1 MFIANRTQKRQEKK
15 IVEESGQPL
24 LTLRSQGCVLVVSGD
39 ANSVRQIKEAKPI
52 LDYLEQILLINP
64 APEEGREYVCDE
76 EDDKKQF
83 IPKLF
88 CQIGDKE
95 KGWVAKPVEKMASL
109 LLTILDAGQ
118 GVSVTLSDKSKPR
131 PEWINNDA
139 GWKKYTQTANY

>member
-1 MFIANRTQKRQEKK
+1 MDKRQVISKIKGMRQMFIANRTQKRQEKK
-15 IVEESGQPL
+15 FVEESGQPL

-64 APEEGREYVCDE
+64 TPEEGREYVCDE
-76 EDDKKQF
+76 EANKKQF

-95 KGWVAKPVEKMASL
+95 KGWVASPWRKW
-109 LLTILDAGQ
+109 Q
-118 GVSVTLSDKSKPR
+118 VSS
-131 PEWINNDA
+131 
-139 GWKKYTQTANY
+139 

>member
-15 IVEESGQPL
+15 FVQESGQPL

-88 CQIGDKE
+88 CQIRDKE
-95 KGWVAKPVEKMASL
+95 KGWKFKSPGKSE
-109 LLTILDAGQ
+109 
-118 GVSVTLSDKSKPR
+118 SVM
-131 PEWINNDA
+131 
-139 GWKKYTQTANY
+139 